1 MTLPDD
7 GRTPPATGRR
17 WLAALPLL
25 AFVALGVLFY
35 ARLGAGDIEK
45 IPSALIGQPAPAFSL
60 AALADGH
67 TVTQADLAKGGVTL
81 VNVFA
86 SWCVP
91 CHAEH
96 ASLMQLANDAG
107 LKARG
112 FRLVGIA
119 YKDAL
124 ENTRRFLGA
133 KGDPF
138 SAVAVDADG
147 RAAIDW
153 GVYGV
158 PESFVLRGDGVIAYK
173 FTGPIT
179 PQDIERTIRPQIEK
193 AFAAKN

>member
-1 MTLPDD
+1 MNLNRRLLP
-7 GRTPPATGRR
+7 
-17 WLAALPLL
+17 ALPLL
-25 AFVALGVLFY
+25 AMAALGALFY
-35 ARLGAGDIEK
+35 ARLGAGDASK
-45 IPSALIGQPAPAFSL
+45 IPSALIGRPAPVFALRSLNGVAEITQASL
-60 AALADGH
+60 ATGH
-67 TVTQADLAKGGVTL
+67 VTL

-96 ASLMQLANDAG
+96 ASLMQLADDAG

>member
-1 MTLPDD
+1 MSPTDEAS
-7 GRTPPATGRR
+7 PPAGSRR
-17 WLAALPLL
+17 WLALAPLA
-25 AFVALGVLFY
+25 AFLALGVLFY
-35 ARLGAGDIEK
+35 VRLGAGDASK
-45 IPSALIGQPAPAFSL
+45 IPSALIGKPAPAFSL
-60 AALADGH
+60 PALADGH
-67 TVTQADLAKGGVTL
+67 AMTEADLAGGVTL

-133 KGDPF
+133 KGNPF
-138 SAVAVDADG
+138 GLVAVDADG

-158 PESFVLRGDGVIAYK
+158 PESFVMRADGVITFK

-179 PQDIERTIRPQIEK
+179 PQELETVIKPEIEK
-193 AFAAKN
+193 AFAAAK